1 MKILIFGINDT
12 GKTTL
17 ARELAYHFMVPHYNA
32 DTIREYYDDWDFSEE
47 GRLRQ
52 VERYKQIE
60 YGILDFICPLDTTR
74 YKLNVEYR
82 IWMDTAKKGI
92 YEDTNKMFE
101 PPTQYDIRITQWIGL
116 NQLHNSLADFSPGIK
131 GIQSFLNG
139 HFQKLVK

>member
-17 ARELAYHFMVPHYNA
+17 ARELAYNFMVPHYNA
-32 DTIREYYDDWDFSEE
+32 DTIREYYDEWDFSEE

-74 YKLNVEYR
+74 DQLNVDYR

>member
-1 MKILIFGINDT
+1 M
-12 GKTTL
+12 
-17 ARELAYHFMVPHYNA
+17 REF
-32 DTIREYYDDWDFSEE
+32 YDDWDFSEPARFRSAHRME
-47 GRLRQ
+47 Q
-52 VERYKQIE
+52 FKF
-60 YGILDFICPLDTTR
+60 GILDFICPLDTTR
-74 YKLNVEYR
+74 DQLNVDYR

-116 NQLHNSLADFSPGIK
+116 TQLPNSLADFSPGIK